1 LRELKIEYFSEN
13 KENIDEWSIIELQ
26 GDLEV
31 KQGEVGLSNKLLG
44 DLYFTKEVWKNLF
57 LL

>member
-1 LRELKIEYFSEN
+1 LREFKIDYFSEN

-44 DLYFTKEVWKNLF
+44 DLYFTKEVWKSLF